1 MFDYGVFCMPMRSI
15 ELSTRRQRKKLDTRQ
30 RILREAAKL
39 FDEKG
44 FAAATVDEIVARADL
59 SKGTFF
65 NYFGRK
71 DDLLLSVIERRLGL
85 AESSAAEILSL
96 AIPVRDQLLAIFSEA
111 AHAWE
116 EDREWSRHVLQGIGT
131 RALAADDGARMAGR
145 WRELIR
151 RCVEQGQKS
160 GEFRAGLSPTRVEA
174 LLSAAYHDALA
185 RWGARP
191 EFELQVEL
199 REVLLLV
206 LDGLGEP

>member
-1 MFDYGVFCMPMRSI
+1 MRPPS
-15 ELSTRRQRKKLDTRQ
+15 SDSRRQRKKQDTRA

-44 FAAATVDEIVARADL
+44 FVAATVDEIVARADV

-71 DDLLLSVIERRLGL
+71 DDLLLMVIERHLDL

-96 AIPVRDQLLAIFSEA
+96 AIPVRDKLFAIFSEA

-116 EDREWSRHVLQGIGT
+116 EDRDGSRHVLFGLGVSALGAGDDAGT
-131 RALAADDGARMAGR
+131 AGR
-145 WRELIR
+145 WRQLIR

-174 LLSAAYHDALA
+174 LLSAAYHDALV
-185 RWGARP
+185 RWGARS
-191 EFELQVEL
+191 EFELQSEL
-199 REVLLLV
+199 RDLILLV
-206 LDGLGEP
+206 LDGLAE